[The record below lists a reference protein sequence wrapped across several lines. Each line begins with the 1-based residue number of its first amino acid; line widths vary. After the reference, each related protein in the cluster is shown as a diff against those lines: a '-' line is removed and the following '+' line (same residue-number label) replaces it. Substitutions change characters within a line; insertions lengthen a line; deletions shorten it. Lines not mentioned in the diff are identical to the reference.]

1 MYLEPAIT
9 TLTQRISWG
18 IPQEDSFVL
27 VLNSTNLAG
36 TSGRNFQSFHQLVTV
51 ENVLAAI
58 GKMNATAEEFNAIL
72 SDIRKQAVLE
82 IVPLIIDK
90 NLDSIQSED
99 YTSMIIENAVL
110 FDDAIGYKVAISV
123 LELFVSTKRSN
134 LTERNAKLAISNLK
148 LELNGFRNDSG
159 YVVAKGLIFYLNDAI
174 KTATNK
180 LFPLK
185 VIIQDGNAW

>member
-1 MYLEPAIT
+1 
-9 TLTQRISWG
+9 
-18 IPQEDSFVL
+18 
-27 VLNSTNLAG
+27 
-36 TSGRNFQSFHQLVTV
+36 
-51 ENVLAAI
+51 VLAAI
-58 GKMNATAEEFNAIL
+58 GKMNATSEEFNAIL

-180 LFPLK
+180 LFPFK

>member
-1 MYLEPAIT
+1 MYLEPAIIA
-9 TLTQRISWG
+9 LTERIKWG
-18 IPQEDSFVL
+18 TPQEDSFIL
-27 VLNSTNLAG
+27 VLDASNLTG
-36 TSGRNFQSFHQLVTV
+36 TSGRNFQSFHQLATV

-58 GKMNATAEEFNAIL
+58 GKINATSAEFNAIL

-90 NLDSIQSED
+90 NRDSVSSVD
-99 YTSMIIENAVL
+99 YTDTIIENAVL

-134 LTERNAKLAISNLK
+134 LPERNAKLAISNLK
-148 LELNGFRNDSG
+148 LELNGFKNENG
-159 YVVAKGLIFYLNDAI
+159 IVVAKGLLSYLSEAI

-180 LFPLK
+180 IFPFK